1 MLQQLFGAELDLP
14 VRLAISLIVI
24 AALLGVTILVMR
36 KLSGGMPGRASGRGR
51 AGPRLAIVDAISIDP
66 RRRLVLVRRDDV
78 EHLVLTGGNNDVV
91 VEQNITGS
99 YVAAT
104 GLRPAMPMEREAQ
117 HGGQAPAAR
126 QPIAAPRAE
135 SPQLPPAPPRPE
147 ALAASA
153 VAAALGAPVDDA
165 QAARYAPP
173 PRPAPEAPPIAPAR
187 PTPAP
192 VKAAPAVKEL
202 PPAPPRP
209 QQPAPAAPEEPE
221 SPPSRLGELTEALAR
236 SKAQSATLRK
246 RLPSVP
252 EDRKEAALQS
262 IRRVEHR
269 VDRLQREI
277 ERLMEE
283 EEPAAEGAARKEPQ
297 RSDDAAQRGLALLLG
312 SDRESRATVAPAQIT
327 QDAGKPDSA
336 TRAQQNAPA
345 AEKAATEK
353 TAAQKAAAERAAA
366 EKAAVEKAATQKAAA
381 QKAAA
386 ERAAA
391 EKAAADKAAAEKA
404 AAQKLAAEKAAAEKA
419 ATEKAAAQRAAAER
433 AAVEKAAA
441 EKAAARKAAAERA
454 AAEKAA
460 AEEAAAR
467 KAAAERAAAEKA
479 AAEEAAARKD
489 AAERA
494 AAEKAAAEEAAARK
508 AAAERAAAEKAA
520 AEEAAAR
527 KAAAERAAAEKAAAE
542 QELADQI
549 AAEMAAA
556 LQEHELAAPPAPAEA
571 PPARAPRAPA
581 ARTVGGESAHPAPVE
596 PRLREMAQRLDAA
609 LSRPSDDS
617 LRLSLSDLLEDI
629 EGTTAE
635 VSVPVEPERPRLPL
649 SPRQPVEPV
658 VPRADP
664 KARSLKPADYARFI
678 SDAPTDSAPATES
691 AARTQAKEL
700 FADGWMRATRRSEQ
714 RTVEPPPAAPEVAA
728 NRAARTSEP
737 AAPTKREPLLSA
749 RRTEAAP
756 LVNVLPKMEPEV
768 KAPQPE
774 PESPINMDDSFLDEF
789 DAEMATLLG
798 RKPSR

>member
-135 SPQLPPAPPRPE
+135 SPQLPPTPPRPE

-236 SKAQSATLRK
+236 SKAHSATLRK

-269 VDRLQREI
+269 VDLLQREI

-366 EKAAVEKAATQKAAA
+366 EKAAAEKAATQKAAA

-391 EKAAADKAAAEKA
+391 EKAAGDKAAAEKA

-489 AAERA
+489 
-494 AAEKAAAEEAAARK
+494 
-508 AAAERAAAEKAA
+508 AAERAAAEKAA

-774 PESPINMDDSFLDEF
+774 PETPINMDDSFLDEF

>member
-135 SPQLPPAPPRPE
+135 SPQLPPTPPRPE

-173 PRPAPEAPPIAPAR
+173 PRPAPEAPPVAPAR

-209 QQPAPAAPEEPE
+209 QQPASAAPEEPE

-283 EEPAAEGAARKEPQ
+283 EEPAADGAARKEPQ

-312 SDRESRATVAPAQIT
+312 SDRESRATAAPAQIT
-327 QDAGKPDSA
+327 QDAGKPDSV

-345 AEKAATEK
+345 AEKAAPEK
-353 TAAQKAAAERAAA
+353 AAAQKAAAERAAA
-366 EKAAVEKAATQKAAA
+366 EKAAAEKAATQKAAA

-441 EKAAARKAAAERA
+441 EKAAAQKAAAERA

-467 KAAAERAAAEKA
+467 
-479 AAEEAAARKD
+479 
-489 AAERA
+489 
-494 AAEKAAAEEAAARK
+494 KAAAEEAAARK

-581 ARTVGGESAHPAPVE
+581 ARTAGGESAHPAPVE